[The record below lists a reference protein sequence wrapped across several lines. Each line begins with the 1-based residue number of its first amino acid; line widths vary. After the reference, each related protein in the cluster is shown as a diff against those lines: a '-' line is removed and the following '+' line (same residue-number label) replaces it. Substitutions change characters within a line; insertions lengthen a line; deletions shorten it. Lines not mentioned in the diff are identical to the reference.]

1 MTKNKKE
8 KLTRK
13 HKITITL
20 NDKEFLVLNNY
31 LKKYKINNTAQLIRQ
46 SLFKNILEQFD
57 KDYPSLFADQ
67 NNDNE

>member
-20 NDKEFLVLNNY
+20 NDKEFAVLKKY
-31 LKKYKINNTAQLIRQ
+31 MKKYKINNKAQLIRQ
-46 SLFKNILEQFD
+46 ALFNRILEQFD
-57 KDYPSLFADQ
+57 KDYPSLFSDQ
-67 NNDNE
+67 DNE